1 MKEKNMEKFYVV
13 QTKCLDGEKEYGD
26 IFCIKGDN
34 IDQVND
40 DYLNRAILYFNYN
53 AKYQWDKDDP
63 CTYTDDHTRA
73 CWVYNVEEICEIE
86 HEILEK
92 HVGSFI
98 YSEEIR
104 KQFKEL
110 IQQKESK

>member
-53 AKYQWDKDDP
+53 AKYSIALF
-63 CTYTDDHTRA
+63 R
-73 CWVYNVEEICEIE
+73 
-86 HEILEK
+86 
-92 HVGSFI
+92 
-98 YSEEIR
+98 
-104 KQFKEL
+104 
-110 IQQKESK
+110 